1 MTRLRWLLLTT
12 ALVALMFATALQAQ
26 NPLGQDSSTT
36 NANQDD
42 SNLRRGSMTVPD
54 GTELVV
60 RTNEAIDSTNAAEG
74 RTFSGTIDQDVTGA
88 SGQVLIPKGSNTDLI
103 IRKVSSGGTTG
114 SPEVAL
120 DIQAINIG
128 GHHYVVSTSDIKQ
141 GNNSGIGKNKRTGE
155 YIGGGAAV
163 GTVLG
168 AIAGGGKGAVIG
180 AIAGAAAGGTAQVL
194 TKGKEVKVP
203 AETTLKFR
211 LDRPLTLRAT
221 SS

>member
-12 ALVALMFATALQAQ
+12 ALGALMFATALQAQ

-60 RTNEAIDSTNAAEG
+60 RTNEAIDSTNATEG
-74 RTFSGTIDQDVTGA
+74 RTFSGTIEQDVTGP

-114 SPEVAL
+114 SPQVAL

-128 GHHYVVSTSDIKQ
+128 GHHYEVSTSDIKQ

-221 SS
+221 NS